1 MLESSEKAIL
11 SVMYVCQI
19 NGKSPIDIIKKESML
34 SEDEI
39 NSKIDVLI
47 KNQLI
52 NEDRITLTEIGR
64 DSLHVVLA
72 GGVFDII
79 HPGHIYTLNEAKALG
94 DVLVVVVATDNT
106 SVKIAEPAQIL
117 RLHRVLLRP
126 ADLVQPRPV
135 PLPVD
140 VRDAPADFVLLE
152 QLNRMV
158 IAHVAAA
165 LVTDLEKFSCFAGGA
180 NHGFGALVGV
190 GHHFL
195 AIDVETGLEAGD
207 CLISMDK
214 IRGTDQYG
222 VEIGFGCEHVLVFG
236 VNVDGVSMLS
246 EDALA
251 VTPAVMP
258 DVA

>member
-106 SVKIAEPAQIL
+106 SVKMKKRNPLHTQKQRQELVNSLSMVDLCLIGQEDDIFKTVNHVRPQIIALGYDQV
-117 RLHRVLLRP
+117 H
-126 ADLVQPRPV
+126 Q
-135 PLPVD
+135 
-140 VRDAPADFVLLE
+140 
-152 QLNRMV
+152 
-158 IAHVAAA
+158 
-165 LVTDLEKFSCFAGGA
+165 EKF
-180 NHGFGALVGV
+180 
-190 GHHFL
+190 
-195 AIDVETGLEAGD
+195 I
-207 CLISMDK
+207 
-214 IRGTDQYG
+214 
-222 VEIGFGCEHVLVFG
+222 
-236 VNVDGVSMLS
+236 VDGCKRINL
-246 EDALA
+246 DAK
-251 VTPAVMP
+251 
-258 DVA
+258 VARLQSPIPESSSSKIQKEYGKSIHGI